1 MIMGIIGTL
10 LAFICFVSAK
20 SNIGKAFYIPLML
33 IGIFTI
39 ILEMCEQ

>member
-20 SNIGKAFYIPLML
+20 SDIGKAFYIPLILM
-33 IGIFTI
+33 GIFTI
-39 ILEMCEQ
+39 MLGVCEQ